1 MGDGSTLRDK
11 SRSFKF
17 RLREAAG
24 FSARG
29 GSAFGGNP
37 QDGH

>member
-24 FSARG
+24 F
-29 GSAFGGNP
+29 NP